1 MRPNLITSV
10 FVLLPFMG
18 FAQNQIKGILTDPE
32 TANPVSYATVALYSL
47 PDSTVKTGIVTN
59 QDGLFAFTNLNQGS
73 YFYEVR
79 YVGFKEVRS
88 KPIALDGKQGVVD
101 AGKILLEED
110 TKTLDQVEVTGERLK
125 GVESVDRT
133 TYAIPESA
141 VKVAGSGTDILRRI
155 PSIQIDLSNNI
166 SLQGNSNILI
176 LIDGKERDKNFIAQ
190 LDPKSIDKVEV
201 ITNPS
206 SKYDA
211 GVRGVINVILKKDKR
226 GGISGS
232 ADLEL
237 PTNSD
242 HYISSSFA
250 SLDYGTGKFRLFSSV
265 NSHFEGFQNLKDL
278 SRKSGSS
285 LYQSNGDGRFSF
297 GMATIH
303 YGFDFFINAKNTF
316 NFYANYSPSQ
326 FNMDYNLKNQM
337 SVNNQVTNSFT
348 SDTKSHDTRAGQFYS
363 VFYKKEMKKAGHQI
377 TLDMNYYDYKAN
389 TNNSFVDQNYQADF
403 TSPTGQPTT
412 RKEFLKPARES
423 VNTKIDYTLPVNNNY
438 SFEAGVQNYLQF
450 INDHYNY
457 SGSASTF
464 FDYREVRY
472 AGYSRLSTKFNKL
485 SIQGGLRA
493 EYSDIFISDHKTTD
507 YFFLLPNASV
517 QYTFKNQ
524 QSLKLLFTRSI
535 DRPGSGDLNPSV
547 TVYDQYNI
555 SRGNPQLDPSFT
567 NRFQLTYSKNF
578 NSDFISPELYY
589 DHHGDVFQRVI
600 KVNSANVSESYIDN
614 LGTAD
619 EFGLG
624 VSASIKVNSWLMV
637 NPYFKGFYSRSNSFV
652 NADFNI
658 KAQEDFGWMGN
669 IYATAKL
676 PKGFNLWCYAT
687 YASPV
692 TSIQSTHYRDALY
705 LVGLEKSIWKDK
717 GKIGINWYEPFKTK
731 FRFSR
736 TVTQSTGIYQDDD
749 NFVQLRTL
757 ISLKFTY
764 RFNKG
769 KEVKKL
775 DRQKSLESDGKG
787 GLG

>member
-10 FVLLPFMG
+10 LVLLPFMG
-18 FAQNQIKGILTDPE
+18 LAQNQIKGTLTDPA
-32 TANPVSYATVALYSL
+32 TSNPVSYATVALYSL

-59 QDGLFAFTNLNQGS
+59 QDGLFAFNDLNKGT
-73 YFYEVR
+73 YFYEVK
-79 YVGFKEVRS
+79 YLGFKDIRS
-88 KPIALDGKQGVVD
+88 KTIALDGNKGVVD

-110 TKTLDQVEVTGERLK
+110 TKTLAQVEVVGERLK
-125 GVESVDRT
+125 GVEGVDRT
-133 TYAIPESA
+133 VYTIPESA

-155 PSIQIDLSNNI
+155 PSIQVDLSNNV
-166 SLQGNSNILI
+166 SLQGNTNILI
-176 LIDGKERDKNFIAQ
+176 LIDGKERDNSFIAQ

-211 GVRGVINVILKKDKR
+211 GVRGVINVILKKEKR
-226 GGISGS
+226 QGINGS

-250 SLDYGTGKFRLFSSV
+250 SIDYGTGKFRLFSSV
-265 NSHFEGFQNLKDL
+265 NSHFEGFQNSKDFSRESGL
-278 SRKSGSS
+278 SQYR
-285 LYQSNGDGRFSF
+285 SNGDGKFSF
-297 GMATIH
+297 GVATIH
-303 YGFDFFINAKNTF
+303 YGFDYFINDKNTF
-316 NFYANYSPSQ
+316 NFYANYNPSQ

-337 SVNNQVTNSFT
+337 TDNDQVTNSFT
-348 SDTKSHDTRAGQFYS
+348 SDTKSHDSRNGQFYS
-363 VFYKKEMKKAGHQI
+363 IFYKKDMKKAGHQI
-377 TLDMNYYDYKAN
+377 TLDMNYYDYEAN
-389 TNNSFVDQNYQADF
+389 TNNSFIDQNYQPDF
-403 TSPTGQPTT
+403 TTKIGQSTT
-412 RKEFLKPARES
+412 RKELIMPARQS
-423 VNTKIDYTLPVNNNY
+423 VNTKIDYSLPINNNY
-438 SFEAGVQNYLQF
+438 SFEAGFQNYLQF

-457 SGSASTF
+457 SASPSTF

-485 SIQGGLRA
+485 SLQGGLRA
-493 EYSDIFISDHKTTD
+493 EYSDIFISDKKTTD

-517 QYTFKNQ
+517 QYSFGNQ

-535 DRPGSGDLNPSV
+535 ERPGSGDLNPSV

-567 NRFQLTYSKNF
+567 NRYQLTYSKNF
-578 NSDFISPELYY
+578 KSSFISPELYY
-589 DHHGDVFQRVI
+589 DHHGDVFQRVL
-600 KVNSANVSESYIDN
+600 KVNSSNVSESYIDN

-624 VSASIKVNSWLMV
+624 VSASIKVNSWLMI
-637 NPYFKGFYSRSNSFV
+637 NPYFKGFYSHSNSFV

-658 KAQEDFGWMGN
+658 KAQEDYGWMGN
-669 IYATAKL
+669 VYATAKL

-692 TSIQSTHYRDALY
+692 TSLQSTHYRDALY
-705 LVGLEKSIWKDK
+705 LIGLEKSIWKDK
-717 GKIGINWYEPFKTK
+717 GKIGINWYEPFKSK
-731 FRFSR
+731 FRFTR
-736 TVTQSTGIYQDDD
+736 TVTQSPGVYQDDD
-749 NFVQLRTL
+749 NFVQLKTL
-757 ISLKFTY
+757 LSLKFTY
-764 RFNKG
+764 RFSKG

-775 DRQKSLESDGKG
+775 ERQKSLESDGKG

>member
-1 MRPNLITSV
+1 MRPNFMTTVLA
-10 FVLLPFMG
+10 LLPIMG
-18 FAQNQIKGILTDPE
+18 FAQNQIKGTLTDPA
-32 TANPVSYATVALYSL
+32 TATPVSYATVALYTL
-47 PDSTVKTGIVTN
+47 PDSTIKTGIVTN
-59 QDGLFAFTNLNQGS
+59 QDGLFAFNDLNKGS
-73 YFYEVR
+73 YFFEVR
-79 YVGFKEVRS
+79 YVGFKEIRS
-88 KPIALDGKQGVVD
+88 KAIALDGKQGIVD

-110 TKTLDQVEVTGERLK
+110 TKTLAQVEVTGERLK

-133 TYAIPESA
+133 IYAIPESA

-155 PSIQIDLSNNI
+155 PSISVDLSNNI
-166 SLQGNSNILI
+166 SLQGNANILI

-226 GGISGS
+226 EGISGS

-265 NSHFEGFQNLKDL
+265 NSHFEGFQNIKDF
-278 SRKSGSS
+278 SRESGTS
-285 LYQSNGDGRFSF
+285 LYQSNGNGRFSF

-303 YGFDFFINAKNTF
+303 YGFDYFINNKNTF
-316 NFYANYSPSQ
+316 NFYANYNPSQ
-326 FNMDYNLKNQM
+326 FNMDYNLKNQL
-337 SVNNQVTNSFT
+337 SDNNQVTNSFT
-348 SDTKSHDTRAGQFYS
+348 SDTKSHDSRDGQFYS
-363 VFYKKEMKKAGHQI
+363 VFYKKEMNKAGHQI

-389 TNNSFVDQNYQADF
+389 TNNRFTDQNYQPGF
-403 TSPTGQPTT
+403 ISPTGQPVT
-412 RKEFLKPARES
+412 RTEFLKPARES
-423 VNTKIDYTLPVNNNY
+423 VNTKIDYSLPINNNY
-438 SFEAGVQNYLQF
+438 SFEAGIQNYLQF
-450 INDHYNY
+450 INDHYDY
-457 SGSASTF
+457 SGSASTY
-464 FDYREVRY
+464 FDYKEVRY

-485 SIQGGLRA
+485 SLQGGLRA
-493 EYSDIFISDHKTTD
+493 EYSDIFISGQKTTD

-517 QYTFKNQ
+517 QYTFENQ

-578 NSDFISPELYY
+578 KSNFISPELYY

-624 VSASIKVNSWLMV
+624 VTASIKVNSWLML

-658 KAQEDFGWMGN
+658 GAKEDFGWMGN

-676 PKGFNLWCYAT
+676 PKGFNLWYYAT

-692 TSIQSTHYRDALY
+692 TSMQSTRYRDALY

-717 GKIGINWYEPFKTK
+717 GKIGINWYEPFKSQ

-736 TVTQSTGIYQDDD
+736 TVSKGPGIYQDDD
-749 NFVQLRTL
+749 NYVKLRTL

-775 DRQKSLESDGKG
+775 ERQKSLESDGKG

>member
-1 MRPNLITSV
+1 
-10 FVLLPFMG
+10 MG
-18 FAQNQIKGILTDPE
+18 FAQNQIKGTLTDPV

-47 PDSTVKTGIVTN
+47 PDSTVKTGIVTS
-59 QDGLFAFTNLNQGS
+59 QDGLFAFTNLNKGS

-79 YVGFKEVRS
+79 YVGFKEIRS
-88 KPIALDGKQGVVD
+88 KAIALDGKQGIVD
-101 AGKILLEED
+101 AGEILLEED
-110 TKTLDQVEVTGERLK
+110 TKTLAQVEVTGERLK

-133 TYAIPESA
+133 IYAIPESA
-141 VKVAGSGTDILRRI
+141 VRVAGSGTDILRRI
-155 PSIQIDLSNNI
+155 PSIQVDFSNNI

-176 LIDGKERDKNFIAQ
+176 LIDGKERDKDFIAQ

-226 GGISGS
+226 KGISGS

-237 PTNSD
+237 PSSSD

-265 NSHFEGFQNLKDL
+265 NSHFEGFQNLKDF
-278 SRKSGSS
+278 SRERGSS
-285 LYQSNGDGRFSF
+285 LYRSNGDGRLSF
-297 GMATIH
+297 GGATLH

-316 NFYANYSPSQ
+316 NFYANYNPSQ
-326 FNMDYNLKNQM
+326 NNMDYNLKNQM
-337 SVNNQVTNSFT
+337 LGNNQVTNSFT
-348 SDTKSHDTRAGQFYS
+348 SDAKSHDSRARQFYS
-363 VFYKKEMKKAGHQI
+363 VFYKKEMNKAGHQI

-389 TNNSFVDQNYQADF
+389 TNNSFVDQNYDPDF
-403 TSPTGQPTT
+403 TSPVGQPTMRT
-412 RKEFLKPARES
+412 EFLKPARQS
-423 VNTKIDYTLPVNNNY
+423 VNTKIDYSLPINNNY
-438 SFEAGVQNYLQF
+438 SFEAGVQNYFQF
-450 INDHYNY
+450 INDHYDY

-464 FDYREVRY
+464 FDYKEVRY
-472 AGYSRLSTKFNKL
+472 AGYSKLSTKFNKL

-493 EYSDIFISDHKTTD
+493 EYSDIFISDQKTTD
-507 YFFLLPNASV
+507 YFILLPNASV

-535 DRPGSGDLNPSV
+535 ERPGSGDLNPSV

-555 SRGNPQLDPSFT
+555 SRGNPQLDPSFN

-578 NSDFISPELYY
+578 KSNFISPELYY
-589 DHHGDVFQRVI
+589 DHRGDVFKRVI

-624 VSASIKVNSWLMV
+624 VSASIKVNSWLMI
-637 NPYFKGFYSRSNSFV
+637 NSYFKGFYSRSNSFV

-658 KAQEDFGWMGN
+658 KAQEDFGWMGS
-669 IYATAKL
+669 IHATAKL
-676 PKGFNLWCYAT
+676 PKGFNLGCYAT

-692 TSIQSTHYRDALY
+692 TSMQTTRYRDALY
-705 LVGLEKSIWKDK
+705 MVGLEKSIWKDK
-717 GKIGINWYEPFKTK
+717 GKIGINSYLPFKTK
-731 FRFSR
+731 FRFNR
-736 TVTQSTGIYQDDD
+736 TVTQSPGIYQDDD

-775 DRQKSLESDGKG
+775 ERQKSLENDGKG
-787 GLG
+787 GI